1 MHSAG
6 DYMRPPRRRQPD
18 DDVLD
23 RTAPYPLPPAPC

>member
-1 MHSAG
+1 
-6 DYMRPPRRRQPD
+6 MRPPRRRQPD